1 VGSGQVSGAGNVSG
15 VVPSDVRSQRRYDHF
30 CLIARSLEAVGER
43 WGLLIVRDLLY
54 GPRRFSDLERS
65 CYGITPRQLSAR
77 LRQLEEVGI
86 VAREGKGRSTRYRLT
101 QAGGELRPVVDGL
114 LRWGLHHAREVPGP
128 DDVVRGPHILDGT
141 RIYLSDS
148 NPPVRSPLAW
158 TWRFPGDP
166 QTITFEAGA
175 WELSSGEPER
185 PDVAIETSPRDWAAV
200 VMGGRPADPAVRL
213 IGSPARIAEF
223 ESVFGLTPAAGVQ
236 SPHRQ
241 PGGVTP
247 SRSPSRRPADRRR

>member
-1 VGSGQVSGAGNVSG
+1 VSG
-15 VVPSDVRSQRRYDHF
+15 VVLSDVRPERRYDHF

-101 QAGGELRPVVDGL
+101 KAGSELRPVVDGL

-128 DDVVRGPHILDGT
+128 DEVVRGAHILDGT
-141 RIYLSDS
+141 RIYLSES

-166 QTITFEAGA
+166 QTITFEAGT
-175 WELSSGEPER
+175 WGLSSGEPER
-185 PDVAIETSPRDWAAV
+185 PDVAIETSPRDWADF
-200 VMGGRPADPAVRL
+200 VMGGGRSESAFR
-213 IGSPARIAEF
+213 ITGSPARIAEF
-223 ESVFGLTPAAGVQ
+223 ESVFGLRPASGAGRPRRRAA
-236 SPHRQ
+236 SRHR
-241 PGGVTP
+241 PA
-247 SRSPSRRPADRRR
+247 SPSSGH